1 MAIKVLVVD
10 DEADTLHLL
19 EVKLKKAGYDV
30 LTAATGDEGIEKSH
44 QEVPDVV
51 VLDLLMPG
59 INGLEVCQK
68 VKAGMETPPLIIM
81 LSAKREVESISAAF
95 AAGVDDYMTKPF
107 SPHSLTERVR
117 ILLIKNGRYPQ
128 QTSSAD

>member
-1 MAIKVLVVD
+1 MATKVLVVD

-19 EVKLKKAGYDV
+19 EVKFKKAGYEV
-30 LTAATGDEGIEKSH
+30 LTAAGGDEGIEKSH

-68 VKAGMETPPLIIM
+68 IKEGMASPPLVVM
-81 LSAKREVESISAAF
+81 LSAKRDIASISAAF
-95 AAGVDDYMTKPF
+95 TTGVDDYMTKPF

-128 QTSSAD
+128 

>member
-30 LTAATGDEGIEKSH
+30 LAAANGDDGIEKSH
-44 QEVPDVV
+44 QEMPDVV

-59 INGLEVCQK
+59 INGLEVCKK
-68 VKAGMETPPLIIM
+68 VKEGMETPPLIMM
-81 LSAKREVESISAAF
+81 LSAKRDVESISAAF

-128 QTSSAD
+128 

>member
-19 EVKLKKAGYDV
+19 EVKLKKAGYEV
-30 LTAATGDEGIEKSH
+30 ITAANGDEGIEKSH
-44 QEVPDVV
+44 QDVPDVV

-68 VKAGMETPPLIIM
+68 IKEGMETPPYIVM
-81 LSAKREVESISAAF
+81 LSAKRDVESISAAF

-128 QTSSAD
+128 